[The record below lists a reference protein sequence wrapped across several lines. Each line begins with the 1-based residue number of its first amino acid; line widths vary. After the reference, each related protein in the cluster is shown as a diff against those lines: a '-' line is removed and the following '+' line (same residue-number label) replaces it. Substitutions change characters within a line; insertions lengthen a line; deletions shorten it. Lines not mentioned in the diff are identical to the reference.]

1 MKISLQYIKK
11 INILTF
17 LILFIL
23 SPSQVKSENL
33 SIFTETPIIV
43 NPESELEG
51 FLIDLILDKMGYHYY
66 KIPKAGVKKHNS
78 TLFLSI
84 SDPSHGKIYSWKSG
98 KFYGLIKMISS
109 KKEKENICRI
119 WLEEIGK
126 FTTVDNYGKNS
137 YVRVTNKV
145 ASNKAC
151 FNLDEGRWVMVDEN
165 YHFKN

>member
-1 MKISLQYIKK
+1 MKTLLPYIKK

-17 LILFIL
+17 LILTIL
-23 SPSQVKSENL
+23 FPNQIKSESLN
-33 SIFTETPIIV
+33 IFTETPIIV
-43 NPESELEG
+43 NPESEYEG
-51 FLIDLILDKMGYHYY
+51 FLFDLLLDKMIYHYY
-66 KIPKAGVKKHNS
+66 KIPSDGVKKHNS

-84 SDPSHGKIYSWKSG
+84 SDPTHGKIYSWKSG
-98 KFYGLIKMISS
+98 KFYGLIRMVSS

-137 YVRVTNKV
+137 YVRVTNKI

-151 FNLDEGRWVMVDEN
+151 FNLDEGKWVMVDEN

>member
-1 MKISLQYIKK
+1 MKTLLLYIKK
-11 INILTF
+11 INTIF
-17 LILFIL
+17 FIL
-23 SPSQVKSENL
+23 LFSFISSKGKSESLN
-33 SIFTETPIIV
+33 IFTETPIIV
-43 NPESELEG
+43 NPESEYEG
-51 FLIDLILDKMGYHYY
+51 FLIDLILDKMVYHYY
-66 KIPKAGVKKHNS
+66 KIPKDGIKKHNS

-84 SDPSHGKIYSWKSG
+84 SDPTHGKIYSWQSG
-98 KFYGLIKMISS
+98 KFYGLIRMISS

-137 YVRVTNKV
+137 YVRVTNKIG
-145 ASNKAC
+145 SNKAC

>member
-1 MKISLQYIKK
+1 MKILSPYIKK

-17 LILFIL
+17 LLLFIL
-23 SPSQVKSENL
+23 FPLQAKSKNL

-51 FLIDLILDKMGYHYY
+51 FLIDLILDKMVYHYY
-66 KIPKAGVKKHNS
+66 KIPKIGVKKHNS

-84 SDPSHGKIYSWKSG
+84 SDPTHGKIYSWKSG
-98 KFYGLIKMISS
+98 KFYGLIRMISS
-109 KKEKENICRI
+109 KKEKKKICRI
-119 WLEEIGK
+119 WQEEIGK
-126 FTTVDNYGKNS
+126 FTTVDNYGKGT
-137 YVRVTNKV
+137 YEKVTSKI

-151 FNLDEGRWVMVDEN
+151 FDLEEGRWVMVDEN

>member
-23 SPSQVKSENL
+23 SPSQVKCENL

-43 NPESELEG
+43 NPESEYEG
-51 FLIDLILDKMGYHYY
+51 FLIDLILDKMVYHYY
-66 KIPKAGVKKHNS
+66 KIPKDGIKKHNS

-84 SDPSHGKIYSWKSG
+84 SDPTHGKIYSWKSG